1 MNTENSVVGAEYETS
16 RQSNRKKRNVNI
28 GSIVLMFVLW
38 VALVAGGFYA
48 AKVYF
53 DQAML
58 KIQQANSMNVQ
69 ALNER
74 MGSLALELKE
84 LKVLLNVADQAIST
98 SGSLQRDLYERITLL
113 DAQLKSLEESL
124 KILKEAP

>member
-1 MNTENSVVGAEYETS
+1 MNTEPEQN
-16 RQSNRKKRNVNI
+16 RQMNRQKRRI
-28 GSIVLMFVLW
+28 KTGSIALLFVVW
-38 VALVAGGFYA
+38 VVLVAGGYYA

-53 DQAML
+53 DQTVQ

-74 MGSLALELKE
+74 MEGLALEITE
-84 LKVLLNVADQAIST
+84 LKALLNVADQSITT
-98 SGSLQRDLYERITLL
+98 SGSLQKDLNERITLL
-113 DAQLKSLEESL
+113 DQQLKSLEQSL

>member
-1 MNTENSVVGAEYETS
+1 LNTEPEQN
-16 RQSNRKKRNVNI
+16 RQMNRQKRRI
-28 GSIVLMFVLW
+28 KTGSIALLFVVW
-38 VALVAGGFYA
+38 VVLVAGGYYA

-53 DQAML
+53 DQTVQ

-74 MGSLALELKE
+74 MEGLALEITE
-84 LKVLLNVADQAIST
+84 LKALLNVADQSITT
-98 SGSLQRDLYERITLL
+98 SGSLQKDLNERITLL
-113 DAQLKSLEESL
+113 DQQLKSLEQSL